1 MRKSPKVALLPGL
14 AYIVTILNILITYF
28 LEPYLEFCWRLG
40 GDAEV
45 VLSNIASGGGGKS
58 GNKYSEFSKETCWDT
73 GCWYLGLLVVDSPP
87 LPDFEPDFELVFCLL
102 SMPLD
107 VTLSLGLGLISG
119 GCFFWEDLKR
129 KNILWEF
136 YGHAVI
142 L

>member
-1 MRKSPKVALLPGL
+1 M
-14 AYIVTILNILITYF
+14 YF

-129 KNILWEF
+129 KNILW
-136 YGHAVI
+136 
-142 L
+142 